1 MLGIV
6 RVIVEKIG
14 QSVVQ
19 VNGVRQEEG
28 FQIALHYRH
37 GLHPVVGGNFDQLGR
52 SGKTDTHSC
61 TNSVGGSNMVEE
73 ESRHERTV
81 LFFSLESGSILLFAS
96 NSGSHEPTQEQT
108 SGHAIT

>member
-28 FQIALHYRH
+28 FQIALYYRH

-73 ESRHERTV
+73 ERKPWYVFIDDKRSRYYHTLKYRQFFYADTV
-81 LFFSLESGSILLFAS
+81 F
-96 NSGSHEPTQEQT
+96 PY
-108 SGHAIT
+108 